1 VLELPDKSP
10 YVWQRFFAENQSL
23 VFQYVVRKIEIGLR
37 DNLPQVELIKF
48 KNTAPTIVLAKDY
61 LYMLQQALRIF
72 IRDENYEYAQR
83 TQQIVNDYCINQ
95 LLSSS

>member
-10 YVWQRFFAENQSL
+10 HVWQRFFAENQSL
-23 VFQYVVRKIEIGLR
+23 VFQYVVRKIETGLR

-48 KNTAPTIVLAKDY
+48 KNTAPTIVLEKDY

>member
-23 VFQYVVRKIEIGLR
+23 VFQYVVRQIERGLR
-37 DNLPQVELIKF
+37 DNLSQVELIKF
-48 KNTAPTIVLAKDY
+48 KNTPPTVVKQQDY
-61 LYMLQQALRIF
+61 LYMLQHALRIF

-83 TQQIVNDYCINQ
+83 TQQIVNDYCINK
-95 LLSSS
+95 LISNS